1 MKFFKNK
8 KDFFLK
14 KKLINFEKRI
24 AHLYEKKKIKGPIH
38 LSGNNEAQL
47 INIFKNIKKKDWVFL
62 FVALPQK
69 IRIEKKVSK
78 GPEIVL
84 FEVG

>member
-1 MKFFKNK
+1 MNTKGFK
-8 KDFFLK
+8 
-14 KKLINFEKRI
+14 EYQR
-24 AHLYEKKKIKGPIH
+24 IKGIPKDQRTKGPKNTKA
-38 LSGNNEAQL
+38 GNRKEKEAL
-47 INIFKNIKKKDWVFL
+47 NPKSRLRPKKKKDWVFL

-84 FEVG
+84 FGHA